1 MAGDDNAAQHFHY
14 FNKLPVELR
23 LQIWEH
29 HFSRLRRIHVV
40 HAESRQPESLG
51 RRWFSLDSS
60 EVRLPRDLPLN
71 INHEA
76 WAVAMARER
85 RTEVLHLARDMTI
98 GSCEERGG
106 LRLFEE
112 TFPHLVGYEGRA
124 RPAVIDVSTDLV
136 YLLFPDTFRPLLRS
150 DSLLVAMAQP
160 WARKIQRLALHFG
173 IHALAYETD
182 QMNRRDVNMVSVF
195 DMLTSLSELLL
206 VLDPSPGV
214 NMAGLPRDDDGFVEW
229 DQERDGYGANRKIM
243 AIADAYEKAFRKA
256 KRPVVV
262 KKLVNVAYR
271 LSNGQLK
278 YHETNLSKR
287 FYSRSILYSMAS

>member
-1 MAGDDNAAQHFHY
+1 MAGNSSVAQHFHY

-29 HFSRLRRIHVV
+29 HFSRLRRVHVV

-60 EVRLPRDLPLN
+60 SVRLPRDLPHH
-71 INHEA
+71 ISHEA
-76 WAVAMARER
+76 AIVARAQRR

-106 LRLFEE
+106 LQLFQE
-112 TFPHLVGYEGRA
+112 TFPHLVGYEERA
-124 RPAVIDVSTDLV
+124 RPVVIDVSTDLV

-160 WARKIQRLALHFG
+160 WAKKIQRLALHFG
-173 IHALAYETD
+173 IHALAYEMD
-182 QMNRRDVNMVSVF
+182 QINRGDVNMVSVF
-195 DMLTSLSELLL
+195 DMLPSLSELLL

-214 NMAGLPRDDDGFVEW
+214 VMDDIPRDDDGFVEW
-229 DQERDGYGANRKIM
+229 KEERDSYGANRKIM
-243 AIADAYEKAFRKA
+243 AIAEVYEKAFRKA

-262 KKLVNVAYR
+262 RKQVNVAYG
-271 LSNGQLK
+271 LMNGHLWF
-278 YHETNLSKR
+278 HETNLSKR
-287 FYSRSILYSMAS
+287 FYSRSILYSMGN